1 MSLSLKKGQKLSLQ
15 KDNPSLSK
23 IRLGLGW
30 DTQQFSNDAQ
40 FDLDVTAV
48 ILNNEGKCLDEN
60 IVFYNKLTS
69 NCGAVVHTGDNRTG
83 EGDGDD
89 ESIKLDLNKLPDT
102 VAKVVFIVTIDEAI
116 SRNQN
121 FGQVENAFVRIIDEQ
136 NNDSEIAKF
145 DLSEDFSI
153 ETAVVF
159 CELYRNNSNQW
170 SFNAIGNG
178 DNKVLRDYFI
188 SYGIQ
193 VD

>member
-30 DTQQFSNDAQ
+30 DTQQFANDAQ

-48 ILNNEGKCLDEN
+48 ILNSEGKCLDEN

-89 ESIKLDLNKLPDT
+89 ESIKLDLNKY
-102 VAKVVFIVTIDEAI
+102 I
-116 SRNQN
+116 
-121 FGQVENAFVRIIDEQ
+121 
-136 NNDSEIAKF
+136 
-145 DLSEDFSI
+145 
-153 ETAVVF
+153 
-159 CELYRNNSNQW
+159 
-170 SFNAIGNG
+170 
-178 DNKVLRDYFI
+178 
-188 SYGIQ
+188 
-193 VD
+193 

>member
-15 KDNPSLSK
+15 KDNSSLSK

-30 DTQQFSNDAQ
+30 DTQQFSNDSQ

-48 ILNNEGKCLDEN
+48 ILNSEGKCLDEN

-69 NCGAVVHTGDNRTG
+69 NCGAIVHTGDNRTG
-83 EGDGDD
+83 EGEGDD
-89 ESIKLDLNKLPDT
+89 ESIKVDLNKLPES
-102 VAKVVFIVTIDEAI
+102 VAKIVFIVTIDEAV

-178 DNKVLRDYFI
+178 DNKVLADYF
-188 SYGIQ
+188 SLYGIE
-193 VD
+193 VA